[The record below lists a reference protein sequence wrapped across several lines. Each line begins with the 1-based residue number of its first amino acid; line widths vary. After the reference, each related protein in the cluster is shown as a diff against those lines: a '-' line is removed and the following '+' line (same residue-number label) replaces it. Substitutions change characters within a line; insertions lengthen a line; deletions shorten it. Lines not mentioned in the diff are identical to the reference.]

1 MQSSKFYLFILATLL
16 WCSVVSAQVLTQT
29 IRGTITDQDGKF
41 PLIGAN
47 VIIENSNPVKG
58 AVTNVNGEF
67 RFENIPV
74 GRVNLL
80 IRYLGYEEKNLQN
93 ILISSGKEVILDIEL
108 KESLVKI
115 EEVVVK
121 ASKNKG
127 EAQNDM
133 SLISSRSFSIDE
145 TKRFAGAFQDPSRMV
160 SAYAGVTSNP
170 QGDNDIIVRGNSP
183 KGILWRLDGIEIP
196 NPNHFSNEGAT
207 GGPINAI
214 NSELLSN
221 SDFHTGAF
229 SPEFGD
235 VLSGVFDLRMRSG
248 NNEKRE
254 YSFGVGVLGID
265 AMLEGPINK
274 FNGSSYLVNYR
285 YSALDL
291 LDKAGLVDFDGVP
304 RYQDAAFKVVLP
316 MKKWGTLSVFGLGGK
331 SSISGDETDDNDR
344 KVEKFEYNSQLVT
357 VGINHM
363 LPLSQNTFLKLTV
376 SASNSGS
383 KYNEYKI
390 ESDDNVVFDGK
401 GKWEKNSIRSSLLFS
416 TRINAK
422 NRIVA
427 GVKYTQHFYN
437 LYEYFFDDELNRF
450 VTSLDMKENSGSFQ
464 SYASWKYRMNDNFTF
479 VGGFHSLNFQLNKE
493 LTFEPRAAIRWQM
506 APKHA
511 LNVGFGIHS
520 KIESIVTYFTRVALP
535 EGGEITPNKDLG
547 LSKARHWVLGYEY
560 KISNNLNSKV
570 ELYYQDLYNIPVEN
584 IDTSCFSLLNSDEG
598 YVDRFLVNSGTGKNF
613 GVDYTLERYFTK
625 NFYFLVTASLY
636 QSKYK
641 AREGVERNTKYNGN
655 YAFNFLIGR
664 EFKVGKKKTIN
675 ANTISINTKFFM
687 NGGRRYIP
695 VDLEKSIAAGRTI
708 YDYSRAFD
716 KTLDAIYQVNLAVS
730 YRINRPKTS
739 HEFVLDIS
747 NVTNAQGR
755 IWENYNEYSHK
766 IDYDRQL
773 SFLPNIMYRV
783 HF

>member
-1 MQSSKFYLFILATLL
+1 M
-16 WCSVVSAQVLTQT
+16 LTQT
-29 IRGTITDQDGKF
+29 IRGTVIDQDGKF

-67 RFENIPV
+67 RFDNVPV

-80 IRYLGYEEKNLQN
+80 IRYLGYEERSLQN
-93 ILISSGKEVILDIEL
+93 VLLSSGKEVILDIEL

-121 ASKNKG
+121 ATKNKG

-133 SLISSRSFSIDE
+133 ALISSRSFSIEE

-170 QGDNDIIVRGNSP
+170 EGDNDIIVRGNSP
-183 KGILWRLDGIEIP
+183 KGILWRMDGIEIP

-207 GGPINAI
+207 GGPINAL

-221 SDFHTGAF
+221 SDFYTGAF

-235 VLSGVFDLRMRSG
+235 VLSGVFDLRMRNG

-254 YSFGVGVLGID
+254 YSVGVGILGLD
-265 AMLEGPINK
+265 AMLEGPLNK
-274 FNGSSYLVNYR
+274 LNGSSYLVNYR

-331 SSISGDETDDNDR
+331 SSISGDETDDNGR
-344 KVEKFEYNSQLVT
+344 KVEKFEYDSQLGM
-357 VGINHM
+357 VGLNHM
-363 LPLSQNTFLKLTV
+363 LPLSQNTFIKLTL
-376 SASNSGS
+376 SASNNGS
-383 KYNEYKI
+383 DYTDYNI
-390 ESDDNVVFDGK
+390 DPDDNLVFDGK
-401 GKWEKNSIRSSLLFS
+401 GKWEKNSIRSALMLS

-422 NRIVA
+422 NRIIV
-427 GVKYTQHFYN
+427 GVKHTQHFYN
-437 LYEYFFDDELNRF
+437 LYEYYSDEELKRF
-450 VTSLDMKENSGSFQ
+450 VTSLDMKENSGSLQ
-464 SYASWKYRMNDNFTF
+464 SYVSWKYRMNDNFTF
-479 VGGFHSLNFQLNKE
+479 VGGLHSLYFHLNKE
-493 LTFEPRAAIRWQM
+493 ITMEPRAAIRWQI
-506 APKHA
+506 APKHS
-511 LNVGFGIHS
+511 LNAGFGIHS

-535 EGGEITPNKDLG
+535 EGGEITPNKELG
-547 LSKARHWVLGYEY
+547 LSKARHWVFGYEY
-560 KISNNLNSKV
+560 RISKNLSSKI

-584 IDTSCFSLLNSDEG
+584 VDTSCISLLNSDEG
-598 YVDRFLVNSGTGKNF
+598 YVNYALVSSGTGKNY
-613 GVDYTLERYFTK
+613 GIDYTLEHYFTK

-641 AREGVERNTKYNGN
+641 ALEGVERNTKYNGN
-655 YAFNFLIGR
+655 YAFNFLVGK
-664 EFKVGKKKTIN
+664 EFKVGRKKTIN
-675 ANTISINTKFFM
+675 ANTISVNTKLYM
-687 NGGRRYIP
+687 NGGRRYVP
-695 VDLEKSIAAGRTI
+695 VDLEKSIAAGETK
-708 YDYSRAFD
+708 YDNSRAFD
-716 KTLDAIYQVNLAVS
+716 KTLDAIYQVNLAIS

-755 IWENYNEYSHK
+755 TWEYYNKYSGK

-773 SFLPNIMYRV
+773 SFLPNFMYRV